1 MSMPLA
7 PMMPAKTQD
16 RDYAPHVGVQRF
28 ADYRGD
34 IHEKCDVAIVGSGP
48 AGSVVAQ
55 VLAAAGHD
63 VVLLEEG
70 PPFSP
75 EDFQP
80 DAAFTLRRL
89 VREAGMRATRG
100 NIFIPTMQP
109 IGLGGGTLINS
120 AICVRAPD
128 FVFEH
133 WQEVT
138 GTDAITAAEMARH
151 YDHIEELWGVEP
163 TPEEVQGERNL
174 SFKRGCAALGIPAE
188 PIRRN
193 VRGCKGSAECF
204 SGCRNQAK
212 QSTDL
217 TLIRSAMDRGAR
229 VLSSVRIERIVS
241 SGSRAQAILGRVVRP
256 LSYEPSHAVRID
268 AKVIVLAAGCIG
280 TPLILL
286 RSGIGNS
293 SGYVGRELQLHPG
306 LAIMAVFDHPVYPWR
321 GATQGYQ
328 SLAFLKEGIKLEVLW
343 APPAVLATRLPG
355 LGAEFQRQ
363 LANYERMAPY
373 DVIVAANGSRGRV
386 RPGLIGSE
394 PDIQFRLE
402 QPDVDLLIRGLAILS
417 DIAWAAGATEVLP
430 GLYGIPERLR
440 SKEEAEI
447 LRTRRFK
454 ATDTIAA
461 ANHVFGTTRMS
472 KNPRDGV
479 VDQDGRCHDLD
490 NVYIADSGIFVGSPA
505 VNPMLTIMALANRIA
520 NGIAKRL

>member
-1 MSMPLA
+1 MTA
-7 PMMPAKTQD
+7 PATANE
-16 RDYAPHVGVQRF
+16 YAPHSGVKRF

-34 IHEKCDVAIVGSGP
+34 VHEKCDVAVVGSGP
-48 AGSVVAQ
+48 GGSVVAQ

-75 EDFQP
+75 QDFQP
-80 DAAFTLRRL
+80 DAALTLRRM
-89 VREAGMRATRG
+89 VREAGMRAIRG
-100 NIFIPTMQP
+100 NLFIPTMQP

-133 WQEVT
+133 WRET
-138 GTDAITAAEMARH
+138 AGTDEITGSALAPH
-151 YDHIEELWGVEP
+151 YDHIEEFWGVEP
-163 TPEEVQGERNL
+163 TPEAVQGERNL
-174 SFKRGCAALGIPAE
+174 SFKRGCEALGISAE

-193 VRGCKGSAECF
+193 VRGCLGSGECF
-204 SGCRNQAK
+204 SGCRNRAK
-212 QSTDL
+212 QSSDL
-217 TLIRSAMDRGAR
+217 SFIRSALDNGAR
-229 VLSSVRIERIVS
+229 VLSSVRVERIVTAA
-241 SGSRAQAILGRVVRP
+241 GAGQSRAQAITGHVVRP
-256 LSYEPSHAVRID
+256 FSYEPSHRVRVD

-280 TPLILL
+280 TPLILQ
-286 RSGIGNS
+286 RSGLANS

-306 LAIMAVFDHPVYPWR
+306 LALMAVFDHAVHPWR

-355 LGAEFQRQ
+355 LGAEFQRH

-373 DVIVAANGSRGRV
+373 DVIVAANHSRGRV
-386 RPGLIGSE
+386 RPGLMGWE

-430 GLYGIPERLR
+430 GLHGIPERLR
-440 SKEEAEI
+440 SKSEAEL
-447 LRTRRFK
+447 LRTHRFK
-454 ATDTIAA
+454 ATDTITAS
-461 ANHVFGTTRMS
+461 NHLFGTTRMS
-472 KNPRDGV
+472 RRPQDGV

-520 NGIAKRL
+520 QGIAKRV